1 MEGFI
6 VSFFKKSKTHTY
18 LKSLVFGDLLSNS
31 SSFCDI
37 FMGEVNP
44 PNNPVVSLPQK
55 EIF

>member
-6 VSFFKKSKTHTY
+6 ISFFKKSKTHTY